1 LSEAYNLG
9 FKSNVRRLFRMPRK
23 KATRARAK
31 SRRKATKPKKLDGLA
46 ALSQHVKDVGSN
58 LQVALKELREKI
70 GEFPDR
76 VEFESRIS
84 EMQSRVLESIPKME
98 AEMKSFETKL
108 ARAVQK
114 PELETRLAELEQRLA
129 SLAAEIEAVKGRVKD
144 LEVPEV

>member
-1 LSEAYNLG
+1 MSEAYNLG

-23 KATRARAK
+23 KIK

-46 ALSQHVKDVGSN
+46 ALSQHIKNVESS
-58 LQVALKELREKI
+58 LQEALKQLREKT
-70 GEFPDR
+70 GQFLDR
-76 VEFESRIS
+76 VEFESIIS
-84 EMQSRVLESIPKME
+84 EMQSRILESIPKME

-114 PELETRLAELEQRLA
+114 PELETRLAGIEQRLV
-129 SLAAEIEAVKGRVKD
+129 SLTAEIEALKGRIKD

>member
-1 LSEAYNLG
+1 
-9 FKSNVRRLFRMPRK
+9 MPRK
-23 KATRARAK
+23 KAK
-31 SRRKATKPKKLDGLA
+31 SRRKTAKPKKLYGLT
-46 ALSQHVKDVGSN
+46 ALSQQVKDVESS
-58 LQVALKELREKI
+58 LQEALRQFREKT

-76 VEFESRIS
+76 VELESRIS
-84 EMQSRVLESIPKME
+84 EVQSRVLESIPKME

-129 SLAAEIEAVKGRVKD
+129 SLTAEIEAVKGRVKD